1 VIVYNYK
8 QFFGGIDMKYRK
20 VVFVMFVSIFVI
32 TVAQSYLWS
41 AEPEELVKEV
51 ILNESSPNETKNIQ
65 EHKTKLWDEISPSFN
80 FEEISKRVM
89 GKYWKKLL
97 HEEKSEFVELF
108 TNYLKSSYIRRT
120 NPLFGKE
127 IISLRKKQFNKY
139 ARVQAELL
147 TKAEKEISTDF
158 YLLNENGEW
167 KIYDL
172 VIEGVSLVNNY
183 YRQINSTLIRTSYEE
198 LVQTIKQKQGK
209 GDYVPEYNLLASG
222 WTKRT
227 H

>member
-1 VIVYNYK
+1 
-8 QFFGGIDMKYRK
+8 MKYRK

-41 AEPEELVKEV
+41 GEPEELVKEV

-97 HEEKSEFVELF
+97 HEEKSEFVE
-108 TNYLKSSYIRRT
+108 K
-120 NPLFGKE
+120 
-127 IISLRKKQFNKY
+127 IISLREKQFNKY

>member
-1 VIVYNYK
+1 
-8 QFFGGIDMKYRK
+8 MKYRK
-20 VVFVMFVSIFVI
+20 VVFVMFVSIFAI

-41 AEPEELVKEV
+41 GEPEELVKEV
-51 ILNESSPNETKNIQ
+51 ILNEYSPNETKNIQ
-65 EHKTKLWDEISPSFN
+65 EYKTKLWEEISPSFN

-108 TNYLKSSYIRRT
+108 TNYLNSSYIRKT
-120 NPLFGKE
+120 NSLFGKE
-127 IISLRKKQFNKY
+127 IISLREKQFNKY
-139 ARVQAELL
+139 ARVQAKLL

-183 YRQINSTLIRTSYEE
+183 YSQINNTLIITSYEG
-198 LVQTIKQKQGK
+198 LVQTMKQKKGK
-209 GDYVPEYNLLASG
+209 GYYVPEYNLLASG